1 MLQKSPNEIRKL
13 VLNQIKIG
21 RAIRSQRIDY
31 VEDLE
36 EARAEK
42 QEWVSRTT
50 ELLKQLF
57 ADATVIEQCNDWVG
71 PILPE
76 YAEWEMFVELFD
88 KEMKHRIGRLQELI
102 NQLDPPQAP
111 PLASPVPTPHAP
123 PPGPSRADAAA
134 LPVPPVLLRMPKD
147 PQARRP
153 SRISCARCSAPSNPS
168 RRPFYVR
175 TGLIQGCH
183 NQVIRRRD
191 EYVKRPINGGMYH
204 KDTLNAEACV
214 DFFRSDRG
222 G

>member
-1 MLQKSPNEIRKL
+1 MLQKSPNEIHKL

-123 PPGPSRADAAA
+123 PPGPWRADAAA

-147 PQARRP
+147 PQSSQA
-153 SRISCARCSAPSNPS
+153 
-168 RRPFYVR
+168 
-175 TGLIQGCH
+175 
-183 NQVIRRRD
+183 
-191 EYVKRPINGGMYH
+191 VK
-204 KDTLNAEACV
+204 
-214 DFFRSDRG
+214 DFLRSLLSSLESESPTILRSGPD
-222 G
+222 